1 METTFSMEQAV
12 MNPPAEAGGLA
23 LGVRRSGASCPFQ
36 GTRPEPSAVRC
47 RVYAGVPGG
56 LTRHDVREACASRS
70 GRGGLVRRT
79 THGDRNRAHRGPTQS
94 APRSGSEPRC
104 PAHRVSSMQR

>member
-36 GTRPEPSAVRC
+36 GTRPEPSGPPAAVRFL
-47 RVYAGVPGG
+47 R
-56 LTRHDVREACASRS
+56 
-70 GRGGLVRRT
+70 
-79 THGDRNRAHRGPTQS
+79 
-94 APRSGSEPRC
+94 
-104 PAHRVSSMQR
+104 